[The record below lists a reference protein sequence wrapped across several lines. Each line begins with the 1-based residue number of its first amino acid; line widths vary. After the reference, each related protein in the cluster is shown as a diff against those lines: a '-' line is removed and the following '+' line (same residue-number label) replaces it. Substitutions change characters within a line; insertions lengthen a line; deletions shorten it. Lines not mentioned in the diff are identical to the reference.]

1 MARSKV
7 IRFTATRKAAGAAL
21 AANNPL
27 PLPPPQ
33 NIVDLEMVVPLYLDL
48 VQALQ
53 LSRSIQITQ
62 RETLIPPPVA
72 QPKALSD
79 LYVLQVNLGI

>member
-1 MARSKV
+1 MVGSKV
-7 IRFTATRKAAGAAL
+7 IRSTATREAANAAL

-33 NIVDLEMVVPLYLDL
+33 NVVDLEMVVPLYLDL

-53 LSRSIQITQ
+53 LATSIQITQ
-62 RETLIPPPVA
+62 RETLIPPLVA
-72 QPKALSD
+72 QPKAMSD
-79 LYVLQVNLGI
+79 LYALQVNLGM